1 MSLDSIPTL
10 NSRPSHT
17 PSTSTSSLA
26 HASSLDGA
34 SAAVL
39 TGAATDAW
47 LWRVLQNEKNREM
60 IARLEDTLDSFVR
73 DDQISL
79 AFPPRNPFHRKV
91 CYAVARRYGLD
102 HRLEASEPPFPLSS
116 SANPPLPPSSD
127 NMRLVLLKT
136 PHSASPSSRLAA
148 FADGPP
154 PPAPLNPPAPHAVSS
169 TSRLPSETPVD
180 SNRPAP
186 SASASSDGE
195 ASCLRPATFLR
206 RPRPADGKIRRLPIA
221 SNTQNKSSGS
231 TTAIKRMTEEDYE
244 KYVVVFHSFPF
255 YSDLH
260 FQQRWFV

>member
-10 NSRPSHT
+10 NTRPSHS

-26 HASSLDGA
+26 GASSLDGA

-39 TGAATDAW
+39 TGATTDAW

-60 IARLEDTLDSFVR
+60 ISRLEDTLDSFVR

-116 SANPPLPPSSD
+116 PANPSPPSSD

-136 PHSASPSSRLAA
+136 PHSASPLSRLAT

-154 PPAPLNPPAPHAVSS
+154 PPAALNPPTLHTVAS
-169 TSRLPSETPVD
+169 TSRLPSETHVD

-195 ASCLRPATFLR
+195 SSCLRPATFLR
-206 RPRPADGKIRRLPIA
+206 RPRPADGKTHRPPIA

-231 TTAIKRMTEEDYE
+231 ATAIKRMTEEDYE
-244 KYVVVFHSFPF
+244 KYVVVCQSFPLH
-255 YSDLH
+255 SDLH
-260 FQQRWFV
+260 FHHRSFV

>member
-10 NSRPSHT
+10 NNRPSHS
-17 PSTSTSSLA
+17 PSTSTPSLVNV
-26 HASSLDGA
+26 SPLNGA

-39 TGAATDAW
+39 TDAATDAW

-73 DDQISL
+73 DDQMCL
-79 AFPPRNPFHRKV
+79 EFPPRNPFHRKV

-102 HRLEASEPPFPLSS
+102 HRLEASEPSFAISS
-116 SANPPLPPSSD
+116 SATPPPSSSD

-154 PPAPLNPPAPHAVSS
+154 PPAALNAPTLHTVAS
-169 TSRLPSETPVD
+169 TSRLPSETFLD
-180 SNRPAP
+180 SNRLAY

-195 ASCLRPATFLR
+195 SSRLRPATFLR
-206 RPRPADGKIRRLPIA
+206 RPRPADGKIIRLPVS
-221 SNTQNKSSGS
+221 SNSQNKSSGS
-231 TTAIKRMTEEDYE
+231 TSAIKRMSEEDYE
-244 KYVVVFHSFPF
+244 KYVTNF
-255 YSDLH
+255 
-260 FQQRWFV
+260 